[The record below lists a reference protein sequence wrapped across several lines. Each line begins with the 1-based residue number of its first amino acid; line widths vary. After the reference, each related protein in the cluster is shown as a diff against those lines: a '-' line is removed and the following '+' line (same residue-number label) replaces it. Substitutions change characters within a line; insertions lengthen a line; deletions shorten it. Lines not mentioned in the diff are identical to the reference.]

1 MTLTKTQ
8 LAKLKDTI
16 QAERERVLNSSGI
29 DQEMFSLKSE
39 EQKDEVDSASAD
51 YERSQMLRFKNRNA
65 FYAKKL
71 AGALEKMATE
81 EYGICEECDEGISFR
96 RLLARP
102 TAQLCISCKDD
113 AEREESNNFISRQS
127 KTLEKQVEMVK

>member
-1 MTLTKTQ
+1 MTLTQTQ
-8 LAKLKDTI
+8 LAELKDTI

-39 EQKDEVDSASAD
+39 DQKDEVDSASAD
-51 YERSQMLRFKNRNA
+51 YERSQMLRFNNRNA

-71 AGALEKMATE
+71 SGALEKMATE
-81 EYGICEECDEGISFR
+81 EYGTCEECDEGISFR

>member
-1 MTLTKTQ
+1 MTLTQKQ

-16 QAERERVLNSSGI
+16 QGERERVLNSGGM

-39 EQKDEVDSASAD
+39 DQKDEVDSASAD
-51 YERSQMLRFKNRNA
+51 YERSQMLRFQNRNA

-71 AGALEKMATE
+71 EGALEKMASE
-81 EYGICEECDEGISFR
+81 EYGTCEECDDTISFK

-102 TAQLCISCKDD
+102 TAELCISCKDE

-127 KTLEKQVEMVK
+127 KSSEKRAVTAS